1 MVDRD
6 AFCPINSTDNC
17 IIVPRKARSEDL
29 QGEVRGFAGGAFRGR
44 LHDDDYADL

>member
-29 QGEVRGFAGGAFRGR
+29 QGVLLGVAFDIRFKQ
-44 LHDDDYADL
+44 LIPSNNI